1 MMMMMM
7 MMMVMMMNSDAIQ
20 EVLIVTQCIK
30 SSNLTKMKK
39 IQFVSILNKLA
50 SLGATLVRNSAHLI
64 TDLITDR
71 GKV

>member
-1 MMMMMM
+1 MMMMMMMM

-39 IQFVSILNKLA
+39 IQFVSILKNNN
-50 SLGATLVRNSAHLI
+50 VI
-64 TDLITDR
+64 QI
-71 GKV
+71 